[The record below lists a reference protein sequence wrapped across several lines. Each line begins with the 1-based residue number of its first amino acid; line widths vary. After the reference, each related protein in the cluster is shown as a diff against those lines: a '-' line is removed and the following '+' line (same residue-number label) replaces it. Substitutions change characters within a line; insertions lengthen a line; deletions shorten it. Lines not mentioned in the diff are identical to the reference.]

1 MPSPNTKSDIHL
13 WPMALSLSN
22 MRITYLFGIVALLII
37 GGCSKP
43 AKQEKAEMYEASE
56 LSATMRVMVDFSKAA
71 KQSIANGEAIDSIPS
86 VIWDMATAHGTRD
99 EHLESDFQA
108 LSKPYLEALKGIE
121 RGDSQ
126 SYYYYKSIDACKSC
140 HSVYCGGPM
149 AIINQLD

>member
-1 MPSPNTKSDIHL
+1 MKYAILSWL
-13 WPMALSLSN
+13 MVLSLNKSK
-22 MRITYLFGIVALLII
+22 YLSIVLLLTVVVYTA
-37 GGCSKP
+37 C
-43 AKQEKAEMYEASE
+43 KQPQKEEKAEMYEASE

-71 KQSIANGEAIDSIPS
+71 KQSIAKGQSIDSIPS

-99 EHLESDFQA
+99 EHLESDFQS
-108 LSKPYLEALKGIE
+108 LTKPYLEALKGIE